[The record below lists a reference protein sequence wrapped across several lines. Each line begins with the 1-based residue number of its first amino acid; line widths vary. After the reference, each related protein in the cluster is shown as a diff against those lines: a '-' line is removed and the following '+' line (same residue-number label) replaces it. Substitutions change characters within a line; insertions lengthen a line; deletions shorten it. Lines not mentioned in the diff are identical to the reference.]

1 VTIFPFRS
9 RRALSALAR
18 SLALLP
24 LILLLQ
30 GSQFA
35 GAVHDHPDDHASE
48 GCSVCLHAH
57 APAVEP
63 TVQPTAAPPAIKVD
77 RPHLAPAE
85 ISAEHAPRLAATR
98 APPRA

>member
-1 VTIFPFRS
+1 MTIFPIRS
-9 RRALSALAR
+9 RSALAALAR

-35 GAVHDHPDDHASE
+35 GAVHDHPGDHASE
-48 GCSVCLHAH
+48 GCSVCVHAH
-57 APAVEP
+57 APAVES
-63 TVQPTAAPPAIKVD
+63 TGQPTAAPPAIKID

-98 APPRA
+98 APPQA